1 MNNACAGIGF
11 AKRGEASVF
20 HDESAATHPMN
31 KSVSILLLVAG
42 IVLLIFGLN
51 ASDSVASSVSEA
63 VTGTPTDRSMWLI
76 VSGAVGIALGGF
88 GLFAS
93 RRG

>member
-1 MNNACAGIGF
+1 MEIIFGGIRH
-11 AKRGEASVF
+11 AKQEVASVS
-20 HDESAATHPMN
+20 HDGSAAIKPMN
-31 KSVSILLLVAG
+31 KSVSIILLVAG
-42 IVLLIFGLN
+42 VILLIFGLN

-63 VTGTPTDRSMWLI
+63 VSGTPTDRSMWLI

>member
-1 MNNACAGIGF
+1 
-11 AKRGEASVF
+11 
-20 HDESAATHPMN
+20 MN